1 MDDVQYLYDG
11 ALGGRDVEVAL
22 TLHQQLLF
30 RITHIISHVQG
41 LQPGDYRVIGVF
53 FPVQSSAGAYTHP
66 HIHLDTY

>member
-30 RITHIISHVQG
+30 RITQIISHVQGG

-53 FPVQSSAGAYTHP
+53 FLSSHPLVRTH
-66 HIHLDTY
+66 IRTYI